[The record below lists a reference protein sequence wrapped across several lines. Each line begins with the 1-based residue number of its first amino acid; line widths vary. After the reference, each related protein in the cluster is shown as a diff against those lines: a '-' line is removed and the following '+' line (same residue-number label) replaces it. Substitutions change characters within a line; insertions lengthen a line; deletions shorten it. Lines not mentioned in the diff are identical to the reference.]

1 MQAGEKGNRGCGRGQ
16 ARAVE
21 GDKEQTGTGEH
32 APPSYSRASV
42 DRLPGQMPQGSA
54 PRGVAMALQ
63 RQLGVY
69 SKKSLSESHPVRGRS
84 QPRTGNPRGVQ
95 PSTSLLSRKEPGWS
109 RLRLRPWLQRC
120 LATWG
125 GNLCSGSGR
134 PRATWVLAAQVLCG
148 HAGLPAVPQTHQS
161 AHRSQLLLLLCPGHM

>member
-21 GDKEQTGTGEH
+21 GDKEQTGMGEH
-32 APPSYSRASV
+32 APPSCSRASV

-69 SKKSLSESHPVRGRS
+69 SKVCLRVTLLEEGANHGPETPEVCNHPRHCSAGRS
-84 QPRTGNPRGVQ
+84 Q
-95 PSTSLLSRKEPGWS
+95 
-109 RLRLRPWLQRC
+109 
-120 LATWG
+120 G
-125 GNLCSGSGR
+125 G
-134 PRATWVLAAQVLCG
+134 
-148 HAGLPAVPQTHQS
+148 AG
-161 AHRSQLLLLLCPGHM
+161 